1 MQLSD
6 RVTGLFMVALGS
18 LAAYGGSRL
27 PPVPGQQIGP
37 NVFPLVVGIG
47 LAICGAMIALRIGR
61 RYEDEAE
68 ADLARLTAQ
77 NVMEADIAVRVPGWF
92 SLKALV
98 PPDLLLFYVV
108 AVDALGFLPTAAV
121 MVLTASLALG
131 AHVRLAVPL
140 AIAAP
145 LFVNLVFAKLLRVP
159 LPSGLLPLPWLGLP

>member
-6 RVTGLFMVALGS
+6 RVTGGFMVALGS

-47 LAICGAMIALRIGR
+47 LAICGAMIALRVGR
-61 RYEDEAE
+61 HYEEEAE
-68 ADLARLTAQ
+68 ADLARITGRTMTESAG
-77 NVMEADIAVRVPGWF
+77 ADHPPWWRG
-92 SLKALV
+92 LKALI
-98 PPDLLLFYVV
+98 PPALLLFYVL

-131 AHVRLAVPL
+131 ARLRLAVPL